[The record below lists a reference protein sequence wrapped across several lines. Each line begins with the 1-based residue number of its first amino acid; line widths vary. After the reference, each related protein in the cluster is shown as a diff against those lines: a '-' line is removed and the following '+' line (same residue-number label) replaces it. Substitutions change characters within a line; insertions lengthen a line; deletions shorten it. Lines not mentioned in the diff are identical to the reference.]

1 MSLSFP
7 SELTDTERGLMT
19 VGGVR
24 TSDIKPNSRRS
35 QTAEET
41 KSPCS
46 RADLLLDEQ
55 TPEGIV
61 SKGITYPDLIVSMTQ
76 GGDPIS
82 TQNSKCALGLN
93 DP

>member
-1 MSLSFP
+1 
-7 SELTDTERGLMT
+7 MT
-19 VGGVR
+19 VQGVR

-46 RADLLLDEQ
+46 REDLLLDKKPQ
-55 TPEGIV
+55 GGIV
-61 SKGITYPDLIVSMTQ
+61 SKGITYPDLIVSKTQ
-76 GGDPIS
+76 GGAPIS
-82 TQNSKCALGLN
+82 TQNGKRALV